1 MKQRWIDTAP
11 DAEDKQEQQFQVWL
25 SAKEI
30 DFVNSQA
37 EAKYK
42 ERVTLVKDAIQMQK
56 RPARIPVC
64 PSAGH
69 FPIEHAGISWQ
80 DAMYDYEKLTQ
91 AWQKYHL
98 EFDPDA
104 CSSPMNIPPGKAL
117 EILDF
122 SQYRWAGQSLRA
134 DQEYQFVEREYM
146 TADEY
151 LDLIDDPTGFFL
163 NVFFPRI
170 FGRLKALEKFPNLP
184 PVHEIIVV
192 PMAMLRFGMPDVQS
206 ALSTLMQAGDEVNQ
220 WISHIARANAAL
232 AANGYPLFSAGFSK
246 APFDVIGDS
255 LRGTQG
261 VLMDMFRK
269 PDELVEACERLTPF
283 MIKYGVASCKAVGH
297 IMPFIP
303 LHKGADGF
311 MSNAQF
317 EKFYWPTLRKVIIGL
332 INEGLVPQL
341 FAEGGYNQ
349 RLEIISD
356 LPKGKTLWWFDT
368 TDMARAKATVGK
380 VACLA
385 GNVPLDIL
393 CTGSTSD
400 VQAYCKDL
408 MATAGKDGGFIL
420 STGAGVQG
428 AKPENVRAMI
438 AYCKHNGVYNL

>member
-1 MKQRWIDTAP
+1 MKPRWIDMAP
-11 DAEDKQEQQFQVWL
+11 DAGEKQDRQFETWL
-25 SAKEI
+25 SA
-30 DFVNSQA
+30 DNVTFVSVDA
-37 EAKYK
+37 EAIYK
-42 ERVTLVKDAIQMQK
+42 ARVTLIKDAIQMQK
-56 RPARIPVC
+56 PPQRIPIC

-80 DAMYDYEKLTQ
+80 EAMYDYEKLTA
-91 AWQKYHL
+91 AWQTYHVD
-98 EFDPDA
+98 FDPDA
-104 CSSPMNIPPGKAL
+104 CSSPMNIPTGKAL

-122 SQYRWAGQSLRA
+122 VQYRWAGKSLRP
-134 DQEYQFVEREYM
+134 DQEYQFVEGEYM
-146 TADEY
+146 KADEY
-151 LDLIDDPTGFFL
+151 MDLIDDPTGYFL

-170 FGRLKALEKFPNLP
+170 FGALKGLEKFPNLP

-192 PMAMLRFGMPDVQS
+192 PMAMLRFGMPDVQAALS
-206 ALSTLMQAGDEVNQ
+206 ALTRAGDEVNQ
-220 WISHIARANAAL
+220 WIAHIARANAAL

-269 PDELVEACERLTPF
+269 PDELMEACERLTPF
-283 MIKYGVASCKAVGH
+283 MIKYGVASCKAAGH

-349 RLEIISD
+349 RLEIIGD
-356 LPKGKTLWWFDT
+356 LPKGKTVWWFDA

-380 VACLA
+380 VACIA

-393 CTGSTSD
+393 CTGSTTD
-400 VQAYCKDL
+400 VEAYCKEL
-408 MATAGKDGGFIL
+408 MATAGKGGGFIL
-420 STGAGVQG
+420 SSGAGVQG
-428 AKPENVRAMI
+428 ARPENVRAMI
-438 AYCKHNGVYNL
+438 DYSKKNGVY